1 MGDYDYL
8 DDDYED
14 LPASTKFLKKPSKF
28 EREGSLTQYLRG
40 REGAKNGAK
49 RRITRSG

>member
-1 MGDYDYL
+1 MSDYDYL

-14 LPASTKFLKKPSKF
+14 LPASTKFLKQPSKY

-40 REGAKNGAK
+40 REGPRNAAK
-49 RRITRSG
+49 RRISRSN